1 MHSQISLSEMFRSYE
16 QDYKAHMESV
26 MLDLL
31 KMSKDRR
38 DEADKSFSKVS
49 DELQQTE
56 QCIKQMELEASTL
69 PGSYKKELMETI
81 KQYKRDMAKVEKDF
95 KQLQLDQQ
103 EDSSREKLFNDRQ
116 INQALLKQEDRL
128 IRQTLELEAAKR
140 TAYLTEQQA
149 NQISLNLHSQSMTLD
164 NSIRKTQYIREDL
177 GESNNLVKIMKN
189 RIMKRKFIVYG
200 VFGFLGLCLAIAIM
214 SWFI

>member
-1 MHSQISLSEMFRSYE
+1 MHSQITLSEMFRSYE
-16 QDYKAHMESV
+16 QDYKTHMESV
-26 MLDLL
+26 MYDLL
-31 KMSKDRR
+31 KMSKERR
-38 DEADKSFSKVS
+38 EDADKSFSKVS

-69 PGSYKKELMETI
+69 PSSYKKELMETI
-81 KQYKRDMAKVEKDF
+81 KQYKRDMAKVEKDL

-116 INQALLKQEDRL
+116 INQALLKQEDRY

-149 NQISLNLHSQSMTLD
+149 NQISINLHSQSMTLD

-177 GESNNLVKIMKN
+177 GESNSLVNIMKN

-200 VFGFLGLCLAIAIM
+200 VFGFLALCLTIAIM
-214 SWFI
+214 SWFF

>member
-26 MLDLL
+26 MYDLL

-38 DEADKSFSKVS
+38 DETEKSFSKVQ

-69 PGSYKKELMETI
+69 PGNYKKELMETI

-103 EDSSREKLFNDRQ
+103 EDSSRDKLFNDRQ

-149 NQISLNLHSQSMTLD
+149 NQISINLHSQSMTLD

-189 RIMKRKFIVYG
+189 RILKKKLIMYG
-200 VFGFLGLCLAIAIM
+200 VFGFLGLCLTIAIM
-214 SWFI
+214 SWFF